1 MINTEIMCS
10 SSTPITLKKE
20 LYNSYAANLPLQ
32 FIRRKIMAKT
42 TGKGNTAASKIYTSV
57 AKKHPEW
64 TQARVY
70 AVTRAILAKRNVAK
84 AENKAFA

>member
-1 MINTEIMCS
+1 
-10 SSTPITLKKE
+10 
-20 LYNSYAANLPLQ
+20 
-32 FIRRKIMAKT
+32 MAKT
-42 TGKGNTAASKIYTSV
+42 IGKGNTAASKIYTSV